1 MEICLIAAERLRYH
15 GDSSRLGQPLFPP
28 LSLMTIAALTP
39 EKHNVTITDES
50 IEAVDFDQEPD
61 LVGLTAMTAAAPRA
75 YQIADR
81 FRQQG
86 VPVVMGGMHASALPD
101 EALQHVD
108 SVVIGEAEE
117 LWPQLLEDFQQGS
130 LQPVYRH
137 EEYPD
142 PATIPAARRDLIDID
157 KYVAKYTMQA
167 SRGCPF
173 ACSFCTVSTFF
184 GRTYRTR
191 PIEDV
196 IAEAASLEDEPIILV
211 DDNIMG
217 HPSYAEQ
224 LFEALADLKTTF
236 ATQASTTMLKTPELI
251 TKAAEAGCR
260 ALFVGLESISSQQ
273 LAKIGKNFNA
283 VEKYKELV
291 QRLHDNGISII
302 GSFMFGLDGDESD
315 VFERTADF
323 AEEAQI
329 DIGQFS
335 ILTPLPGTKLYQQLQ
350 REDRIFD
357 EDWSNYDGTRATFV
371 PQGMSREKLD
381 AGLQWIYERFYSWR
395 SIFKRTASRLQPL
408 IWTLNAIYH
417 RRAGKWVTEMRQHLA
432 TGE

>member
-1 MEICLIAAERLRYH
+1 
-15 GDSSRLGQPLFPP
+15 LGQPLFPP
-28 LSLMTIAALTP
+28 LSLMTVAALTP
-39 EKHNVTITDES
+39 EKHNVTIIDET
-50 IEAVDFDQEPD
+50 IEATDFDQEPD
-61 LVGLTAMTAAAPRA
+61 LVGLTAITANAPRA

-86 VPVVMGGMHASALPD
+86 VPVVMGGMHASALPE

-117 LWPQLLEDFQQGS
+117 LWPRLLDDFQHGS
-130 LQPVYRH
+130 LQPIYRH

-142 PATIPAARRDLIDID
+142 PAKIPAARRDLIDID

-167 SRGCPF
+167 TRGCPF

-191 PIEDV
+191 PVEDV
-196 IAEAASLEDEPIILV
+196 IAEAASLKGKPLILV

-217 HPSYAEQ
+217 APSYAEK
-224 LFEALADLKTTF
+224 LFERLADLKTTF
-236 ATQASTTMLKTPELI
+236 LTQASATMLKTPELI
-251 TKAAEAGCR
+251 TKAAQAGCQ
-260 ALFVGLESISSQQ
+260 ALFVGLESISPEQ
-273 LAKIGKNFNA
+273 LAKVGKKFNP
-283 VEKYKELV
+283 VERYKELV

-302 GSFMFGLDGDESD
+302 GSFMFGLDGDEPD

-329 DIGQFS
+329 DIAQFS
-335 ILTPLPGTKLYQQLQ
+335 ILTPLPGTKLYEQLR
-350 REDRIFD
+350 REDRIFED
-357 EDWSNYDGTRATFV
+357 DWSKYDGTRSTFV
-371 PQGMSREKLD
+371 PRGMSREKLD

-395 SIFKRTASRLQPL
+395 SIFKRTARRLQPL
-408 IWTLNAIYH
+408 IWTANAIYH
-417 RRAGKWVTEMRQHLA
+417 RRVGKWISERRQQLA

>member
-1 MEICLIAAERLRYH
+1 MEIRLIAAERLRYH

-50 IEAVDFDQEPD
+50 VEAVDFDQKPD

-117 LWPQLLEDFQQGS
+117 LWPQLLADLEDGS

-142 PATIPAARRDLIDID
+142 PATIPAARRDLVDIN
-157 KYVAKYTMQA
+157 KYVAKYTLQA

-196 IAEAASLEDEPIILV
+196 VAEAASLGGEPLILV

-217 HPSYAEQ
+217 KPSYAER

-236 ATQASTTMLKTPELI
+236 ATQASTTMLKSPELI
-251 TKAAEAGCR
+251 VQAAEAGCR
-260 ALFVGLESISSQQ
+260 ALFVGLESISPQQ
-273 LAKIGKNFNA
+273 LANVGKKFNV

-302 GSFMFGLDGDESD
+302 GSFMFGLDGDKPD

-329 DIGQFS
+329 DIAQFS
-335 ILTPLPGTKLYQQLQ
+335 ILTPLPGTKLYHQLQ
-350 REDRIFD
+350 REDRIFED
-357 EDWSNYDGTRATFV
+357 DWSNYDGTRATFV

-408 IWTLNAIYH
+408 IWTINAIYH
-417 RRAGKWVTEMRQHLA
+417 RRAGKWVTEMRQQLT

>member
-1 MEICLIAAERLRYH
+1 MEIRLIAPEKARYH
-15 GDSSRLGQPLFPP
+15 GDPSRLGQPLFPP

-39 EKHNVTITDES
+39 EKHNVAIIDES
-50 IEAVDFDQEPD
+50 VDAVDFNQEPD
-61 LVGLTAMTAAAPRA
+61 LVGLTAITATAPRA
-75 YQIADR
+75 YQIGDR

-86 VPVVMGGMHASALPD
+86 VPVVMGGMHASALPE

-108 SVVIGEAEE
+108 SVVVGEAEE
-117 LWPQLLEDFQQGS
+117 LWPQLLEDLEGGS
-130 LQPVYRH
+130 LQPIYRH
-137 EEYPD
+137 KEYPD
-142 PATIPAARRDLIDID
+142 PSKIPAARRDLIDID

-196 IAEAASLEDEPIILV
+196 IAEAASLEGEPLILV

-236 ATQASTTMLKTPELI
+236 ATQASITMLKTPELI

-260 ALFVGLESISSQQ
+260 ALFVGLESISPQQ
-273 LAKIGKNFNA
+273 LAKIGKKFNP
-283 VEKYKELV
+283 VDRYKELV

-302 GSFMFGLDGDESD
+302 GSFMFGLDGDEPD

-323 AEEAQI
+323 AEDAQI
-329 DIGQFS
+329 DIAQFS
-335 ILTPLPGTKLYQQLQ
+335 ILTPLPGTKLYRQLQ

-357 EDWSNYDGTRATFV
+357 EDWSNYDGSRATFV

-395 SIFKRTASRLQPL
+395 SIFKRTATRLQPL
-408 IWTLNAIYH
+408 IWTVNTIYH
-417 RRAGKWVTEMRQHLA
+417 RRAGKWVSEMRQQLA

>member
-1 MEICLIAAERLRYH
+1 MEILLVAAERLRYH

-39 EKHNVTITDES
+39 EKHNVTIIDES
-50 IEAVDFDQEPD
+50 MEAVDFEQTPD

-86 VPVVMGGMHASALPD
+86 VPVVMGGMHSSALPE

-108 SVVIGEAEE
+108 SVVVGEAEE
-117 LWPQLLEDFQQGS
+117 LWPQLLADLEGGS
-130 LQPVYRH
+130 LQPIYRH

-142 PATIPAARRDLIDID
+142 PALIPAARRDLVDID

-196 IAEAASLEDEPIILV
+196 IAEAASLEGEPLILV

-217 HPSYAEQ
+217 HPSYAEK
-224 LFEALADLKTTF
+224 LFERLADLKTTF
-236 ATQASTTMLKTPELI
+236 ATQASATMLNTPELI
-251 TKAAEAGCR
+251 TKAAQAGCR
-260 ALFVGLESISSQQ
+260 ALFVGLESISPEQ
-273 LAKIGKNFNA
+273 LAKVGKKFNP
-283 VEKYKELV
+283 VDRYKELV

-302 GSFMFGLDGDESD
+302 GSFMFGLDGDEPD

-335 ILTPLPGTKLYQQLQ
+335 ILTPLPGTELYHQLR

-408 IWTLNAIYH
+408 IWTINTIYH
-417 RRAGKWVTEMRQHLA
+417 RRAGKWVTEMRQQLI
-432 TGE
+432 TND